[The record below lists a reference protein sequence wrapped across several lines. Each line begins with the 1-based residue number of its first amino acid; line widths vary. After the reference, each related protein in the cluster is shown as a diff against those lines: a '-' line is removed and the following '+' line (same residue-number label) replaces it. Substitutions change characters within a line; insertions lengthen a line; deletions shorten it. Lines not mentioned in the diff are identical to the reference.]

1 MFSRRE
7 QIINQ
12 LIATDVHDIAQDVG
26 RGVYDDLTALLT
38 NGFVGYAK
46 MSDAQL
52 EDIWR
57 AEGFGEL

>member
-1 MFSRRE
+1 MLSRRE

-46 MSDAQL
+46 MSDEQL

>member
-1 MFSRRE
+1 MLSRRE

>member
-1 MFSRRE
+1 MLSRRE

-46 MSDAQL
+46 MSDEQL
-52 EDIWR
+52 DDIWR
-57 AEGFGEL
+57 AEGRIR

>member
-46 MSDAQL
+46 MSDEQL
-52 EDIWR
+52 DDIWR
-57 AEGFGEL
+57 AEGRIR